1 MAKQRKQRR
10 GRSARQQQR
19 TAFSRFHIPKQPAL
33 CQGTKALLKTDCQQ
47 QQYRALKNATP
58 VPLHWMNAG
67 SDEIV
72 QFTEHFEFSLTKY
85 ALGHVTYGK
94 ITERQCWLVQQKQVM
109 GFFLAQAGP
118 CPLPFSRVTSRRQ
131 PFINFFS
138 RSPPLPCCSS
148 TQLHPSCWVRS
159 PPGVTMGWWR
169 EGLWKGG
176 RARMRL
182 HQFPQQEDQIASL
195 YTTWGLLFYPW
206 CRQIPHWN
214 QWEICLCKDC
224 RIEHSVITQLESSRK
239 PHLAAPLSGALPSNG
254 TDIKSKQ
261 TPLQ

>member
-1 MAKQRKQRR
+1 MPGHKGSAENRLSTTTIQSPKKRYPCPSALDECRQRWDCSIHRALWIQPYKICTRTCHVWQNYREAVLA
-10 GRSARQQQR
+10 RS
-19 TAFSRFHIPKQPAL
+19 
-33 CQGTKALLKTDCQQ
+33 TKAGD
-47 QQYRALKNATP
+47 
-58 VPLHWMNAG
+58 G
-67 SDEIV
+67 I
-72 QFTEHFEFSLTKY
+72 
-85 ALGHVTYGK
+85 
-94 ITERQCWLVQQKQVM
+94 
-109 GFFLAQAGP
+109 FLAQAGP

-131 PFINFFS
+131 PFINFLS

-169 EGLWKGG
+169 DGLWKGG